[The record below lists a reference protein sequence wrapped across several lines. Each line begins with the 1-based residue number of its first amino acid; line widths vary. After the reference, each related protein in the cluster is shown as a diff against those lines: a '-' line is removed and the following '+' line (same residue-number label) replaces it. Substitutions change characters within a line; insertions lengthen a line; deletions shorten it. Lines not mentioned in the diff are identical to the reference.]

1 MSRGWTA
8 RRFDTIEVAVV
19 VIFTVVL
26 TAATTA
32 YLVRSLEAKELE
44 RISYVAYTAMQE
56 GVPLA
61 DRYGPARYS
70 RNEEEWIIR
79 DYFRDKPG
87 GVFVDVGANH
97 YKNDSNTFYLE
108 SVLRWSG
115 VAIDPQPSFAAEYR
129 AHRPRTRYFSFFVSD
144 SSDATVKLFEVNQNS
159 LVASADKAFAERA
172 GTNAKDPIYT
182 ARAVS
187 VPTIRLTDLLDRLS
201 FSRFD
206 LLSID
211 VELAEPKVLAGFD
224 IDRFKPSLVCIEAH
238 PQVRQ
243 QILDYFAAHGYV
255 VLGRYLR
262 ADLQNLYFSPIMPVD
277 RVPVTSAGTDSE
289 QRPKQ

>member
-187 VPTIRLTDLLDRLS
+187 VPTIRLTDLLDRAR

-206 LLSID
+206 LLQHRRR
-211 VELAEPKVLAGFD
+211 VGRTQGAGRVRHRPFQALARVHRGPPAGQAADSRLLRGAPVSGLGTVPAGRPPEPLLLAD
-224 IDRFKPSLVCIEAH
+224 HA
-238 PQVRQ
+238 
-243 QILDYFAAHGYV
+243 
-255 VLGRYLR
+255 GRSR
-262 ADLQNLYFSPIMPVD
+262 SCNIC
-277 RVPVTSAGTDSE
+277 RH
-289 QRPKQ
+289 R